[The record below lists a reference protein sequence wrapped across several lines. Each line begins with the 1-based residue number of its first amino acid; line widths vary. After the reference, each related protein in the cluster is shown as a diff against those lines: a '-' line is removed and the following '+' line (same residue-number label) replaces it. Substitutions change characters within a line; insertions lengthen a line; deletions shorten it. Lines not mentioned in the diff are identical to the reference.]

1 MNFNKTFFI
10 AFQDKLDQNL
20 KKTDNTFG
28 KKAFIDDE
36 KKGLKLFRLSNE
48 RGFRF
53 PIRPPKLKKVNNS
66 SDISAQR
73 SRIGYASALQTRQTD
88 INSTFTG
95 PIRKVKKIKRRRLHS
110 RPQNQVSRPLI
121 YLFEMFSYGL

>member
-1 MNFNKTFFI
+1 MNLIFRQIIIFCV
-10 AFQDKLDQNL
+10 FQDKLDQ
-20 KKTDNTFG
+20 KKTDSTFG

-36 KKGLKLFRLSNE
+36 KKGLKLFRWSNE

-53 PIRPPKLKKVNNS
+53 PIRPPKLRKANNT
-66 SDISAQR
+66 SDITAQR

-95 PIRKVKKIKRRRLHS
+95 PIRKVKKVKRKRLDS
-110 RPQNQVSRPLI
+110 RPNNQVSRPLI
-121 YLFEMFSYGL
+121 YLFELCF